1 MEIKRNLSDDVE
13 VGARPPVQNV
23 GGGDSCFQLRRHAPF
38 SIIRD
43 GEQISVPLTGQHKK
57 GPDH

>member
-23 GGGDSCFQLRRHAPF
+23 GGGGGGGTVAFKFADMHLSQ
-38 SIIRD
+38 
-43 GEQISVPLTGQHKK
+43 
-57 GPDH
+57 

>member
-1 MEIKRNLSDDVE
+1 MEIKRNLSDDIV
-13 VGARPPVQNV
+13 VGARPPVQNLGG

-43 GEQISVPLTGQHKK
+43 GEQISCP
-57 GPDH
+57 PDKSA

>member
-1 MEIKRNLSDDVE
+1 MEIKRNLSDDIE
-13 VGARPPVQNV
+13 VGARPPVQNLGGGG

-43 GEQISVPLTGQHKK
+43 GEQISCP
-57 GPDH
+57 PDRSA